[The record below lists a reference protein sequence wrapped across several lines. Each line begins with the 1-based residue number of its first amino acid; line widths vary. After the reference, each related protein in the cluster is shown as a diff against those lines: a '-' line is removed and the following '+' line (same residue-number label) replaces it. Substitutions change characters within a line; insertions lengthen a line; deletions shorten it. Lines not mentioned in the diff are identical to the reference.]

1 MPHLIIEIT
10 ENTRLTC
17 SQEEL
22 LDEANAALL
31 ASGQFGEPDIKSR
44 CITLTS
50 FRQGTEVREG
60 AFVHARLHIL
70 DGRELA
76 VRQALS
82 KAICDVI
89 AEAVRPANAEDNVQ
103 VSVEVV
109 EMERASFTKQIVS
122 GSR

>member
-31 ASGQFGEPDIKSR
+31 ASGQFSEPDIKSR

-50 FRQGTEVREG
+50 FRQGTEARER

-82 KAICDVI
+82 KAVCDVI
-89 AEAVRPANAEDNVQ
+89 AEAVRPCSPEDSVQ

-109 EMERASFTKQIVS
+109 EMERASFAKQIVS